1 LILLIPG
8 LVGVPS
14 DKGFSHALLSP
25 IFAVY
30 GTGVLPC
37 VGYLAADGT
46 VYCLAADTHYY
57 VEDLRDAGLGLAAGF
72 RLKAA
77 ELPSSV
83 ALVGELVAP
92 VAFTDW
98 FFCWWNT
105 PHLLL
110 FCLKNNM
117 CYSL

>member
-1 LILLIPG
+1 M
-8 LVGVPS
+8 PS

-57 VEDLRDAGLGLAAGF
+57 VDDLRDAGLGLAAGF

-83 ALVGELVAP
+83 ALVGGAGC
-92 VAFTDW
+92 ACGF
-98 FFCWWNT
+98 
-105 PHLLL
+105 LLIG
-110 FCLKNNM
+110 FSVGGTRRI
-117 CYSL
+117 YYYFV